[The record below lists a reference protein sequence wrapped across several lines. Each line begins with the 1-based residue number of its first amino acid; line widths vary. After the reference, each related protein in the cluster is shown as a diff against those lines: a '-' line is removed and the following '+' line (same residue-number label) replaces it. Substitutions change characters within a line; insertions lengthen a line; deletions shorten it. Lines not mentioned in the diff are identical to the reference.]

1 VSVWWIRG
9 PALVVVA
16 VLFAVAALDLW
27 FEITGRPPVGEY
39 VIRWTQRYP
48 IFAAFLAFLVGA
60 MLSHFFW
67 QV

>member
-1 VSVWWIRG
+1 M
-9 PALVVVA
+9 VA

-48 IFAAFLAFLVGA
+48 IFAAFLVFLVGA